1 MQLYKHLY
9 NTMYNKIADSLQ
21 EMILTTPMQYQKVVV
36 KAMQLNS
43 CSFLK
48 FSKSTSREILKDFDY
63 FSYID
68 GRFPEDDNLVNEP
81 KDQILDFISTNNE
94 TLPPQLFER
103 FRGNKSA
110 LVCSQF
116 LCAFNIQLGDLK
128 LLKNNSFLLEK
139 FQVPNI
145 LENEVVDVIIQDN
158 KN

>member
-1 MQLYKHLY
+1 MF
-9 NTMYNKIADSLQ
+9 NKIADNLQ
-21 EMILTTPMQYQKVVV
+21 EMILATPMQYQKVVV

-68 GRFPEDDNLVNEP
+68 GRFPAHDNLVNEP
-81 KDQILDFISTNNE
+81 KDRILDFISTNNE

-103 FRGNKSA
+103 LRGNKSA
-110 LVCSQF
+110 LVCTRF

-128 LLKNNSFLLEK
+128 LLKNKSFLLEK